1 MRVRRSL
8 GWSAASAAAF
18 LVLYALAVL
27 TPWGQVVDGHSLGQP
42 YRAVASFS
50 VLRLACPVAAGAMA
64 VVAVVI
70 ALVRRRWMDT
80 LACLLGAAVVILASG
95 WVRDDVLHRPP
106 FDGATYGNSFP
117 SRHVVVTCAIALI
130 VVRLW
135 PWASGRRV
143 VVWLA
148 IAVVVVDALASV
160 ATYAHRA
167 SDTMGAVL
175 LVLVLVPVYARVH
188 LPSLRRAVLQ
198 RPPTLV
204 VVCLVWLCALLV
216 AAAAGGV
223 VATIGYLVLIA
234 LGTGALT
241 LVAARLVAPT
251 PPVADPVASPAD

>member
-1 MRVRRSL
+1 VRRSL
-8 GWSAASAAAF
+8 GWSAAFAVAV

-42 YRAVASFS
+42 YRAVRSFS
-50 VLRLACPVAAGAMA
+50 VLRLACPVAAGVAAA
-64 VVAVVI
+64 VVVVI
-70 ALVRRRWMDT
+70 ALVRRRWAHT
-80 LACLLGAAVVILASG
+80 FACLLAAGVVMLASG
-95 WVRDDVLHRPP
+95 WIRDDVLPRPS
-106 FDGATYGNSFP
+106 FIVSYYNNSFP

-148 IAVVVVDALASV
+148 IAAVVVDALASV

-175 LVLVLVPVYARVH
+175 LVGVLVPVYAWGR
-188 LPSLRRAVLQ
+188 LPSVRQVVLQ

-216 AAAAGGV
+216 AAVTHGV

-234 LGTGALT
+234 LGTGGLT
-241 LVAARLVAPT
+241 LVAARLVEPPPT
-251 PPVADPVASPAD
+251 AVDAARSLVR